1 MKKFLLLILIG
12 SVLSSCSGGLPD
24 LTSLIAS
31 PTPSIPPATPTAQP
45 TVTLIPTT
53 DLFALPTATPV
64 TFTPTLGTGA
74 ATSTSLIPELLPTL
88 TPLPLPTFSREFIN
102 DLSTTTFFVET
113 VGFKGILYS
122 DATLYWNEG
131 PCLTRRI
138 KITAFVDDPSRPQR
152 VFLFMR
158 LRDKK
163 NTLNVS
169 EWSAG
174 AEMIKVENGSFNYN
188 IETHNLRQYYY
199 YKDAWLEYQL
209 VAVNDQLEIIG
220 RTPLYDRNI
229 SLVRCASV
237 TSP

>member
-12 SVLSSCSGGLPD
+12 SILSSCSGGLPD

-31 PTPSIPPATPTAQP
+31 PTASRPPEIPTPQP
-45 TVTLIPTT
+45 TVTLIPTL
-53 DLFALPTATPV
+53 DLFVVPTNTPV
-64 TFTPTLGTGA
+64 TFTPTEV
-74 ATSTSLIPELLPTL
+74 SLIPELPATI

-152 VFLFMR
+152 VFLFLR

-209 VAVNDQLEIIG
+209 VAVNDQLEIVG

-229 SLVRCASV
+229 SLVRCGV
-237 TSP
+237 VG

>member
-31 PTPSIPPATPTAQP
+31 ATPSIPPATPTAQP

-64 TFTPTLGTGA
+64 TFTPTVGTEG
-74 ATSTSLIPELLPTL
+74 ATSTSLIPELPATI

-122 DATLYWNEG
+122 DPTLYWNEG
-131 PCLTRRI
+131 PCTTRRI
-138 KITAFVDDPSRPQR
+138 KITAFVNDPSRPQR
-152 VFLFMR
+152 VFLFLR

-199 YKDAWLEYQL
+199 FRDAWIEYQL
-209 VAVNDQLEIIG
+209 VAVNEQLEIIG

-229 SLVRCASV
+229 SLARCASAA
-237 TSP
+237 SP